1 MVHTLE
7 LAETLHADG
16 YPVRVITLGDPAV
29 GFFRLVQA
37 PFAIIQAPPSL
48 PTLEERVFANVDA
61 LASGLSHLAD
71 EYPILHTQDC
81 ISAWAARAAGV
92 PCSRDR

>member
-1 MVHTLE
+1 VVHTLE

-16 YPVRVITLGDPAV
+16 YPVRVITLRGPR
-29 GFFRLVQA
+29 GGLFRPVQA
-37 PFAIIQAPPSL
+37 PFAIIRAPPSL